1 MVSELY
7 TDNNWL
13 QCKTPRNFPVTRFTE
28 EMSSSFSSLV
38 FSLPLI
44 FCDTLVGAS
53 ISHFLTTATKISCCS
68 SKIKCLL
75 FFISHSS
82 SLLLFVLLS
91 FAGLVRS
98 FSFSASKDTGGYAI
112 SCQNNL
118 ELLYLLIELFY
129 TGMPVVWMDGLS
141 VSRSVGNTVM
151 WLPKSPWWVD
161 KCIFL
166 GMGLRSRAHGAPLI
180 TCISVFSLPRVCNRM
195 LSFSTKSWACCKY
208 SWMQKYTLINKRAVH
223 VLCPKG

>member
-7 TDNNWL
+7 TDNNRL

-28 EMSSSFSSLV
+28 DMSSSFSSLAH
-38 FSLPLI
+38 FPLI
-44 FCDTLVGAS
+44 FCDTLVAAS

-75 FFISHSS
+75 FFISRSS
-82 SLLLFVLLS
+82 SLSLFVLLS
-91 FAGLVRS
+91 FAGLVRT
-98 FSFSASKDTGGYAI
+98 FSFSASKDTVGYAI

-151 WLPKSPWWVD
+151 
-161 KCIFL
+161 
-166 GMGLRSRAHGAPLI
+166 
-180 TCISVFSLPRVCNRM
+180 
-195 LSFSTKSWACCKY
+195 
-208 SWMQKYTLINKRAVH
+208 
-223 VLCPKG
+223 

>member
-7 TDNNWL
+7 TDNNRL
-13 QCKTPRNFPVTRFTE
+13 QCKTPRKFPVTRFTE
-28 EMSSSFSSLV
+28 EMSSSFSSIV

-44 FCDTLVGAS
+44 FCDTLVAAS

-75 FFISHSS
+75 FL
-82 SLLLFVLLS
+82 SLALALSLFVLLS
-91 FAGLVRS
+91 FAGLVRT

-141 VSRSVGNTVM
+141 VSWSVGNTVM
-151 WLPKSPWWVD
+151 
-161 KCIFL
+161 
-166 GMGLRSRAHGAPLI
+166 
-180 TCISVFSLPRVCNRM
+180 
-195 LSFSTKSWACCKY
+195 
-208 SWMQKYTLINKRAVH
+208 
-223 VLCPKG
+223 

>member
-7 TDNNWL
+7 TDNNRL

-28 EMSSSFSSLV
+28 EMSSSFSSLAH
-38 FSLPLI
+38 FPLI
-44 FCDTLVGAS
+44 FCDTLVAAS

-75 FFISHSS
+75 FFISRSS
-82 SLLLFVLLS
+82 SLSLFVL
-91 FAGLVRS
+91 FTGFTGLVRT

-129 TGMPVVWMDGLS
+129 TVMPVVWMDGLS
-141 VSRSVGNTVM
+141 VSRSVENTVM
-151 WLPKSPWWVD
+151 
-161 KCIFL
+161 
-166 GMGLRSRAHGAPLI
+166 
-180 TCISVFSLPRVCNRM
+180 
-195 LSFSTKSWACCKY
+195 
-208 SWMQKYTLINKRAVH
+208 
-223 VLCPKG
+223 